1 MLSSIRLRLAA
12 YVLLIVV
19 AFTAL
24 GVIIVRQVDGDLRD
38 NTESY
43 LASEAQIVANST
55 LPLLQEGASQASFD
69 RLAKEMG
76 ANVDT
81 RITIIAPEGTVL
93 GDSEADPATMEN
105 HADRPEVQ
113 QALRSGE
120 GRDQR
125 SSSTLGVDFSYI
137 ARSVDLN
144 GRPAAVVRV
153 ARPLSA
159 IDASLSDISRS
170 IVAAVV
176 VTTVIAVILGILF
189 GSTIIR
195 PLGRLASAARGLAR
209 GDFSQRVRP
218 RPSGEVGDVADA
230 FNQMAQSVEELV
242 GAVSEERS
250 RLMAVLNSSTDIVI
264 AVDGDGRVV
273 LANHA
278 AERLLGRRQDE
289 MTGNPLVWFIAD
301 EHVTAAVRDSR
312 AKRGQEVR
320 VIERPNKQVFQVT
333 ATPIVG
339 GGQWSTLL
347 VFRDMT
353 EARRLE
359 ETRRDFVANVSHELR
374 TPLASIK
381 SVIETLQSGALDDR
395 AAAQDFLSR
404 ADEEVDRIVR
414 LVEELLELSRLESG
428 QVPLAREPVEIET
441 FLTQAVERM
450 RPQAAR
456 RGVNLDMEVAAGL
469 PKISGDAQRL
479 EQATVNLIDNA
490 IKFTAAAG
498 SVHVSAA
505 LKDGAVAVAIADT
518 GAGIPREDL
527 PRIFERFY
535 KADRARGNRGT
546 GLGLAVV
553 KHTVE
558 AHGGS
563 VDVQSEEGHGATFTF
578 TLPVAPS

>member
-1 MLSSIRLRLAA
+1 
-12 YVLLIVV
+12 
-19 AFTAL
+19 
-24 GVIIVRQVDGDLRD
+24 
-38 NTESY
+38 
-43 LASEAQIVANST
+43 
-55 LPLLQEGASQASFD
+55 
-69 RLAKEMG
+69 
-76 ANVDT
+76 
-81 RITIIAPEGTVL
+81 
-93 GDSEADPATMEN
+93 MEN
-105 HADRPEVQ
+105 HSDRPEVQ
-113 QALRSGE
+113 QALLGGE

-125 SSSTLGVDFSYI
+125 DSNTLGVDFSYL

-153 ARPLSA
+153 ARPLST
-159 IDASLSDISRS
+159 INASVSDISHS
-170 IVAAVV
+170 IVVAVI
-176 VTTVIAVILGILF
+176 VTAVIAVILGILI

-209 GDFSQRVRP
+209 GDLSQRVKP

-242 GAVSEERS
+242 GTVSEERS
-250 RLMAVLNSSTDIVI
+250 RLVAVLNSSTDSVI

-273 LANHA
+273 LANQA

-289 MTGNPLVWFIAD
+289 MTGNPLVWFVAD
-301 EHVTAAVRDSR
+301 ELVMAAVRDSR
-312 AKRGQEVR
+312 AKGGQEVR
-320 VIERPNKQVFQVT
+320 VIERPNKQVLQVT
-333 ATPIVG
+333 ATPILG

-381 SVIETLQSGALDDR
+381 SVIETLQSGALDDS

-404 ADEEVDRIVR
+404 ADDEVDRMVR

-428 QVPLAREPVEIET
+428 QVPLAREPVEIEM
-441 FLTQAVERM
+441 FLAQAVERM
-450 RPQAAR
+450 RPQAER
-456 RGVNLDMEVAAGL
+456 RGVKLDMEVAADL
-469 PKISGDAQRL
+469 PMINGDAQRL
-479 EQATVNLIDNA
+479 EQVAVNLIDNA
-490 IKFTAAAG
+490 IKFTSAGG

-505 LKDGAVAVAIADT
+505 LKDGAVAVVVADT

-527 PRIFERFY
+527 LRVFERFY
-535 KADRARGNRGT
+535 KADRARERRGT

-553 KHTVE
+553 RHTVE

-563 VDVQSEEGHGATFTF
+563 VGVQSEEGHGSTFTF
-578 TLPVAPS
+578 TLPPIAPSPAS